1 MKFTLNLRPYPKA
14 LAWLMASALCVGLL
28 VACGGDGDAEATPQS
43 LTLSKIGGFTHTGG
57 ATSAEISAYD
67 PASKRLFVVNGAQ
80 RTVDVLSL
88 ADPTAPALV
97 ATILATDLWPDAGG
111 VNSVDTR
118 GGMVALAIEAATK
131 TNNGRMVLLRAAD
144 LVEIARAEVGALP
157 DMLTFTPD
165 GRKILVAN
173 EGEPNSYGQSDPVS
187 VDPEGSVSIIDVS
200 ALTLQSSGQTL
211 TARTADFQAY
221 NSQMDS
227 LLAAGVRIFG
237 PNASVAQDLEPEYI
251 TVSDDSATAYVT
263 LQENNAVAVVDIA
276 SARVTDIKALGYK
289 DHSLPGMG
297 MDVSNED
304 AGSNTNSG
312 TPVVKISPVP
322 VKGMYMPDGIAQFS
336 AGGRTY
342 LVTANEGDA
351 REYTGV
357 TPAGREDPRVREHCT
372 SGFDSTVF
380 GAAASTLGLDSNLG
394 RLRVTMFPGG
404 TRTGKNALGEC
415 NELVAFGGRSFSI
428 WNDRLERVYD
438 SGDQLEQLTKDL
450 LNVQFNASNDD
461 NTPDSRSSA
470 KGPEPEGVVV
480 SKFGRKTY
488 AFIGLERVGGVMV
501 YDISNPASPVFE
513 TYLNTRSGVTGDRG
527 PEGLHLIKA
536 SDSPNGKPL
545 LVVANETSGTTAI
558 FQLNLR
564 Y

>member
-1 MKFTLNLRPYPKA
+1 MKFTLKSRSHGKA
-14 LAWLMASALCVGLL
+14 LAWLMASALSIGLL
-28 VACGGDGDAEATPQS
+28 VACGGDGDAEATPLA

-57 ATSAEISAYD
+57 ATSSEISAYD

-80 RTVDVLSL
+80 RTVEVLSL

-111 VNSVDTR
+111 VNSVDAR
-118 GGMVALAIEAATK
+118 GGMVALAIEASTK
-131 TNNGRMVLLRAAD
+131 TNAGRMVLLRAAD
-144 LVEIARAEVGALP
+144 LVEIARAEVGSLP

-173 EGEPNSYGQSDPVS
+173 EGEPNSYGQVDS
-187 VDPEGSVSIIDVS
+187 VDPEGSISIVDVS
-200 ALTLQSSGQTL
+200 ALTLQSTGQIL
-211 TARTADFQAY
+211 TARTADFLAY
-221 NSQMDS
+221 NSQMDT

-237 PNASVAQDLEPEYI
+237 PNATVAKDLEPEYI
-251 TVSDDSATAYVT
+251 TVSDDSTTAYVT

-289 DHSLPGMG
+289 DHSLLGMG
-297 MDVSNED
+297 MDVSDED
-304 AGSNTNSG
+304 GGSNTNSG
-312 TPVVKISPVP
+312 TPLVKIGPVP
-322 VKGMYMPDGIAQFS
+322 VKGLYMPDGIAQFS
-336 AGGRTY
+336 VGGRTY
-342 LVTANEGDA
+342 LVTA
-351 REYTGV
+351 
-357 TPAGREDPRVREHCT
+357 
-372 SGFDSTVF
+372 
-380 GAAASTLGLDSNLG
+380 
-394 RLRVTMFPGG
+394 
-404 TRTGKNALGEC
+404 KNTAGEC
-415 NELVAFGGRSFSI
+415 NELVTFGARSFSI

-438 SGDQLEQLTKDL
+438 SGDQFEQLTKDL
-450 LNVQFNASNDD
+450 LNVRFNASNDD
-461 NTPDSRSSA
+461 NTLDSRSPA

-480 SKFGRKTY
+480 AKFGRKTY

-501 YDISNPASPVFE
+501 YDISNPASPMFE
-513 TYLNTRSGVTGDRG
+513 TYLNTRDGATGDRG

-558 FQLNLR
+558 FQINLS

>member
-1 MKFTLNLRPYPKA
+1 MKFTLKSRPHGKA
-14 LAWLMASALCVGLL
+14 LAWLMASALSIGLL
-28 VACGGDGDAEATPQS
+28 VACGGDGDAEATPLA
-43 LTLSKIGGFTHTGG
+43 LTLSKIGGFTHSGG
-57 ATSAEISAYD
+57 LSSAEISAYD

-80 RTVDVLSL
+80 KTVDVLSL
-88 ADPTAPALV
+88 ADPTAPVAV
-97 ATILATDLWPDAGG
+97 ATIQAANLWPDAGG

-118 GGMVALAIEAATK
+118 GGMVALAIEAAIK
-131 TNNGRMVLLRAAD
+131 TNPGRMVLLRASD
-144 LVEIARAEVGALP
+144 LGVIATAEVGALP

-173 EGEPNSYGQSDPVS
+173 EGEPNSYGQPDS

-211 TARTADFQAY
+211 TARTADFLAY
-221 NSQMDS
+221 NSQKDS

-237 PNASVAQDLEPEYI
+237 PNATVAQDLEPEYI
-251 TVSDDSATAYVT
+251 TTSDDGATAYVT

-297 MDVSNED
+297 MDVSDED
-304 AGSNTNSG
+304 GGNNTNSG
-312 TPVVKISPVP
+312 TPLVKIGPVP
-322 VKGMYMPDGIAQFS
+322 VKGLYMPDGIAQFS
-336 AGGRTY
+336 VGGRTY

-351 REYTGV
+351 REYPGV
-357 TPAGREDPRVREHCT
+357 TADGREDPRVRAYC
-372 SGFDSTVF
+372 SNGFDSIVF
-380 GAAASTLGLDSNLG
+380 GAAASTLGFDSNLG

-404 TRTGKNALGEC
+404 TRTGKNAAGEC
-415 NELVAFGGRSFSI
+415 NELVTFGARSFSI

-438 SGDQLEQLTKDL
+438 SGDQFEQLTKDL
-450 LNVQFNASNDD
+450 LNVRFNASHDD
-461 NTPDSRSSA
+461 NTLDSRSTS

-480 SKFGRKTY
+480 AKFGRKTF

-513 TYLNTRSGVTGDRG
+513 TYLNTRDGATGDRG

-545 LVVANETSGTTAI
+545 LVVANEISGTTAI